1 MELNETD
8 LKIIKLLKKDSR
20 ISYTD
25 LGKKLD
31 LSDVAVKKRIDKL
44 VSQGVIKNF
53 SINISNE
60 KIGKKINAFLL
71 VNCAPEDVEKA
82 IQKFEKI
89 PETESISKTIG
100 EYDLIVELL
109 CKDITDL
116 KNIVEDKFS
125 SMKGVNSINALIKI
139 E

>member
-8 LKIIKLLKKDSR
+8 LKIISFLKKDSR

-53 SINISNE
+53 SINIDNE
-60 KIGKKINAFLL
+60 KIGKKINAVLL
-71 VNCAPEDVEKA
+71 VNCVPEDISKV

-89 PETESISKTIG
+89 QQVEKINKAIG
-100 EYDLIVELL
+100 EYDLIIELL
-109 CKDITDL
+109 CKDINEL
-116 KNIVEDKFS
+116 KEIVEEKFTS
-125 SMKGVNSINALIKI
+125 LKGVNSINTLIKTS
-139 E
+139 